1 MDDFGILYEDWKDE
15 LGRMAGVLRT
25 DALDGDV
32 QRLRIKR
39 ELVLTL
45 QQCKQV
51 KLAADDLSASMRRI
65 YDLMDEELPTHN
77 GKRKGL
83 TR

>member
-15 LGRMAGVLRT
+15 LGRMASVLRT

-51 KLAADDLSASMRRI
+51 KLAADDLRASMGRI
-65 YDLMDEELPTHN
+65 YDLMDEGLPTHN
-77 GKRKGL
+77 DKRKGL

>member
-15 LGRMAGVLRT
+15 LRRMTAALRT

-51 KLAADDLSASMRRI
+51 KQASDELEASMRRI
-65 YDLMDEELPTHN
+65 YDLMDGGLPARMDKH
-77 GKRKGL
+77 KGL

>member
-15 LGRMAGVLRT
+15 LRRMTAALRT

-39 ELVLTL
+39 GLVLTL

-51 KLAADDLSASMRRI
+51 KQASDELEASMRRI
-65 YDLMDEELPTHN
+65 YDLMDGGLPARMD
-77 GKRKGL
+77 KRKGL